1 MHDVA
6 LNESIADT
14 LRQTLGDAPNLQD
27 TIFPEASVA
36 MSPPTKAAGVE
47 LLSVIGEG
55 GMAQVHLARQNTLN
69 RQVAVKTLRADQRS
83 PKMAERLLQEA
94 WTTGALEHPN
104 IVPVHDIILADDG
117 APQVVLKRVEGQ
129 SWSELLSDAR
139 PPLQEQLRVLMDV
152 SRAVEFAHHRG
163 FVHRDIKPENVLV
176 GEAGDVYL
184 ADWGIA
190 VATEEHAGGRYP
202 LASEATLIV
211 GTPAYMAPEMLD
223 PANSPIGPWTDVYLL
238 GSVLYELLAQRPPHF
253 GESMLS
259 LVHNIVRGPTMPDHD
274 PELIRICS
282 RAMESDPAKRFETA
296 LQFRLALQDYLKHE
310 GARAIAAKADESFA
324 NWQER
329 RRSGDLV
336 GADAAFAESR
346 FGYRAALEAWPGFE
360 HAETKLRDLDIQMVQ
375 LELDAGNVE
384 SARRIVARV
393 SDAPKSLVARVR
405 RAEDEHLDTEQRRA
419 SLAAA
424 TDEATHRG
432 TRAAMTAFFAVVW
445 VIGPLY
451 RTSLSEATPAG
462 VVAPYLGSLALA
474 LTVVYVARR
483 GIKKSYLNQTMV
495 TIVLTMMVADLVLSM
510 LVARYDLGFLWLTQ
524 ALPIVW
530 VCGSISAVGLI
541 SRRFWPTALAMTLL
555 CFGVRERPDLVNELT
570 SAANVALFIN
580 GIWVNRSWSEL
591 QKRFRRASVE
601 DQPD

>member
-1 MHDVA
+1 MA

-14 LRQTLGDAPNLQD
+14 LRQTLGEAPHLND
-27 TIFPEASVA
+27 TIFPEA
-36 MSPPTKAAGVE
+36 AAAANVPANSSGVE

-55 GMAQVHLARQNTLN
+55 GMAQVHLARQKNLN
-69 RQVAVKTLRADQRS
+69 RQVAVKTLRPDQRS
-83 PKMAERLLQEA
+83 EKMSQRLLQEA

-104 IVPVHDIILADDG
+104 IVPVHDILWGEDG
-117 APQVVLKRVEGQ
+117 EPQVVLKRVEGQ
-129 SWSELLSDAR
+129 SWSELLVDTES
-139 PPLQEQLRVLMDV
+139 PLEEQLRVLMDV

-190 VATEEHAGGRYP
+190 VATAEHAGGRFP

-223 PANSPIGPWTDVYLL
+223 PANSPIGPWTDIYLL
-238 GSVLYELLAQRPPHF
+238 GSVLYELLAKRPPHS

-259 LVHNIVRGPTMPDHD
+259 LVHNIVRGPIMPDQD
-274 PELIRICS
+274 PELVRICA
-282 RAMESDPAKRFETA
+282 RAMASEPNKRFESA
-296 LQFRLALQDYLKHE
+296 LQFRLALQDYLRHE
-310 GARAIAAKADESFA
+310 GARAIAAKADDSFDT
-324 NWQER
+324 WQELR
-329 RRSGDLV
+329 KSGDIV

-346 FGYRAALEAWPGFE
+346 FGYRAALEAWPDFE

-375 LELDAGNVE
+375 VELDAGNVE

-393 SDAPKSLVARVR
+393 SDPPTTLLTRVR
-405 RAEDEHLDTEQRRA
+405 RAEDDHLDTEQRRA

-432 TRAAMTAFFAVVW
+432 TRAAMTAFFAIVW
-445 VIGPLY
+445 IIGPLY

-483 GIKKSYLNQTMV
+483 GIKKSYLNRTMV
-495 TIVLTMMVADLVLSM
+495 TIVLTMMVADLVLAM
-510 LVARYDLGFLWLTQ
+510 IVARYDLGFLWLTQ
-524 ALPIVW
+524 VLPIVW
-530 VCGSISAVGLI
+530 ACGSISAVGLI
-541 SRRFWPTALAMTLL
+541 SRRFWPTATAMTLL

-591 QKRFRRASVE
+591 QKRFRRAPVE
-601 DQPD
+601 THPD